1 MRKVGIMGGTF
12 NPIHLG
18 HLAIAEKARQQFAL
32 DEVLFIPCGVPYMKD
47 PEEVLPARM
56 RCEMTRLA
64 IEDTPSFSLSLIE
77 VNKGKNTYTFE
88 TLNDLRRADPAA
100 EYYFILGAD
109 SLWAMDSWKNPDEI
123 FQNCHILAALRDDKS
138 LADMDRQIA
147 YLKEEFGADIS
158 VLEIT
163 SMDVSSSMIR
173 DRVRCSMSIHGLVP
187 EKVETYIYNNSL
199 YRNPNK

>member
-18 HLAIAEKARQQFAL
+18 HLAIAEKAREQFAL

-47 PEEVLPARM
+47 LKEVLPARM

-64 IEDTPSFSLSLIE
+64 VEDTPSFTLSFIE
-77 VNKGKNTYTFE
+77 VNKGENTYTCE
-88 TLNDLRRADPAA
+88 TLSDLRRADPAA

-109 SLWAMDSWKNPDEI
+109 SLWAMDCWKKPDEI
-123 FQNCHILAALRDDKS
+123 FQNCHVLAALREDKS
-138 LADMDRQIA
+138 RADMDRQIA
-147 YLKEEFGADIS
+147 YLKERFDAEIS
-158 VLEIT
+158 VLEIA

-173 DRVRCSMSIHGLVP
+173 DLVRRNMSIHGLVP
-187 EKVETYIYNNSL
+187 EKVETYIYDNSL
-199 YRNPNK
+199 YQDPSE